1 MKRTLKLFASFA
13 VAFSFISITT
23 GIFTNYGFVL
33 NTAGPLGIWTWP
45 IVSLGQLL
53 VALVFAELAGKIPL
67 TGYSYQWVSRM
78 AGPGWGWFV
87 GWVGIC
93 FLVLVVPAVDSGL
106 APILAGV
113 LGIEPTQGH
122 LNTIVIGILLLQAL
136 LNIYGVRLASSIN
149 NIAVFTETAGVIG
162 LTVVLGILAV
172 VHHAPVQLLFHPG
185 TEQQGYQLA
194 NFIKASLIGAFTLV
208 GFEAAANLSEE
219 TVHAS
224 KTVPKAILTSLVLSG
239 VFGTLFLTAAT
250 LSIPDVALITNS
262 PNPLPAVIESNL
274 GTWIGTAFLV
284 LVIISIFACGLVI
297 MTSGS
302 RLIYAMARDNVF
314 FFSSFFKKI
323 SPTTGVPV
331 PATVLLLV
339 IGILATLFSNSL
351 TLLVGATS
359 VLPAI
364 LYLITVASYTWGRH
378 RLPDVTHGFS
388 LGRWGRLVAWL
399 AMLWLVAEIGILTVP
414 AEFHQVTLV
423 AGILLAVGALF
434 YVGIFRR
441 RIAEGKAGVHPVEQ

>member
-1 MKRTLKLFASFA
+1 MDRKHQTQWPSDSADDVQTMQAFHYSQELKRTLKLFASFA

-45 IVSLGQLL
+45 IVSL
-53 VALVFAELAGKIPL
+53 
-67 TGYSYQWVSRM
+67 
-78 AGPGWGWFV
+78 
-87 GWVGIC
+87 
-93 FLVLVVPAVDSGL
+93 
-106 APILAGV
+106 
-113 LGIEPTQGH
+113 
-122 LNTIVIGILLLQAL
+122 
-136 LNIYGVRLASSIN
+136 
-149 NIAVFTETAGVIG
+149 
-162 LTVVLGILAV
+162 
-172 VHHAPVQLLFHPG
+172 
-185 TEQQGYQLA
+185 
-194 NFIKASLIGAFTLV
+194 
-208 GFEAAANLSEE
+208 
-219 TVHAS
+219 
-224 KTVPKAILTSLVLSG
+224 LTSLVLSG
-239 VFGTLFLTAAT
+239 VFGTLFLMAAT

-262 PNPLPAVIESNL
+262 PSPLPAIIESNL

-388 LGRWGRLVAWL
+388 LGRWGRAVAWL
-399 AMLWLVAEIGILTVP
+399 AMLWLVAEIGILTIP